1 MIPPETVAR
10 VFQDVAF
17 RRPNTRISAKAVALS
32 TEYLRLFVE
41 EAVLR
46 ANEQRKAEEPPTQID
61 GIDNVADAAEDAE
74 ADPFNTSMDEEPEQR
89 GLGVST
95 QVPAEVS
102 NDTLDTRQLAAV
114 AGLLVLDF

>member
-10 VFQDVAF
+10 VFQEVAF
-17 RRPNTRISAKAVALS
+17 RRPNTRISSKAVALS

-46 ANEQRKAEEPPTQID
+46 ANEQRKTEEPSSTVD
-61 GIDNVADAAEDAE
+61 GIDNVDNGDNEGD
-74 ADPFNTSMDEEPEQR
+74 FNTSMEELER
-89 GLGVST
+89 GLGVPT
-95 QVPAEVS
+95 QVPAEVA

>member
-10 VFQDVAF
+10 LFQEEAF
-17 RRPNTRISAKAVALS
+17 RRPNTRISAKAVALC

-46 ANEQRKAEEPPTQID
+46 ANEQRKAEEPPTHID
-61 GIDNVADAAEDAE
+61 GIDNVIRTENGDDA
-74 ADPFNTSMDEEPEQR
+74 FNTSMDEEPEER
-89 GLGVST
+89 GLGVPT
-95 QVPAEVS
+95 QVPADLS
-102 NDTLDTRQLAAV
+102 NDNTLDTRQLAAI